1 MPPCPYA
8 PMPQNSI
15 KYSKFVLETSPM
27 KALYHKY
34 PYFCNLF
41 IVLILLEITRTLDWL
56 AWYPPSPKNTRILL
70 LEQLFEF
77 LSLFPF
83 VLLMIVSYKWA
94 IKRKRMYLIAALV
107 LVFTVFGPTLLIYF
121 SSALET
127 IFWLR
132 ENRPPVTMDV
142 LKKYSPALMSAILFL
157 SAAFYLTRIQL
168 KYAQQTEKMHKAES
182 LAKEVQLK
190 MLHYQ
195 INPHFL
201 FNVLNSIHALIDED
215 AAKAKK
221 LVVEMSD
228 YYRYT
233 LNKQEQAIPIDKE
246 VEAVI
251 KYLEIQKTRFEDN
264 FEYEIAVDEDAKEIL
279 IPSFVIHLLIENA
292 VKYGIRSNG
301 QKLIIR
307 LSAQFISKKLMIKV
321 LNTGCLNPDKPG
333 MNGTGSGIE
342 NIKNRLALF
351 CDGKYTF
358 SLTEKSG
365 WVIAAIE
372 IECNKS

>member
-1 MPPCPYA
+1 
-8 PMPQNSI
+8 
-15 KYSKFVLETSPM
+15 M
-27 KALYHKY
+27 KALYQKY

-41 IVLILLEITRTLDWL
+41 VVLILLEITRTLDWL
-56 AWYPPSPKNTRILL
+56 AWYPPSPTNRRILL

-77 LSLFPF
+77 LSLLPF

-127 IFWLR
+127 IFWHR
-132 ENRPPVTMDV
+132 ENRPPITMDV
-142 LKKYSPALMSAILFL
+142 LEKYSPALMSAILFL

-233 LNKQEQAIPIDKE
+233 LNKQEQAVPIRKE

-264 FEYEIAVDEDAKEIL
+264 FEYEISVDEDAKEIL

-321 LNTGCLNPDKPG
+321 FNTGSLNPDKPG

-351 CDGKYTF
+351 CDGKYSF
-358 SLTEKSG
+358 SLTEDSG

-372 IECNKS
+372 IECKRTLG